1 MGLRSS
7 SEPVTSC
14 VATSGCQAIDLQRIY
29 SEEEEEEGERDKES
43 DSTYVVLSKSSSF
56 LHTIDD
62 FTASKLQTLIPLTRE
77 FESET

>member
-29 SEEEEEEGERDKES
+29 SEEEEEGERDKES
-43 DSTYVVLSKSSSF
+43 DSTYVVFSKSSSF

-62 FTASKLQTLIPLTRE
+62 FTDSKLQTLIPLTRE

>member
-29 SEEEEEEGERDKES
+29 SEEEEEGERDKES

-62 FTASKLQTLIPLTRE
+62 FTDSKLQTLIPLTRE

>member
-29 SEEEEEEGERDKES
+29 SEEEEGERDKES
-43 DSTYVVLSKSSSF
+43 DSTYVVFSKSSSF

-62 FTASKLQTLIPLTRE
+62 FTDSKLQTLIPLTRE